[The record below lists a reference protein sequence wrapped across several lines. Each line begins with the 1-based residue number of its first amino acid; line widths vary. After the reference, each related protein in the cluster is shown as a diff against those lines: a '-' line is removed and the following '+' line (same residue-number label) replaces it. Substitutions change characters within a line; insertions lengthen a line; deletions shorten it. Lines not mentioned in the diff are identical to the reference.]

1 MRHLTALIL
10 PVTLLSACSDK
21 AVDPRG
27 VDRSETLLQVSATG
41 RAETRPDEAR
51 FSAGVSSRGKTA
63 AIATEANNKQMEK
76 VVKAFEALGIE
87 EKDIKTQTLTVSRI
101 DYGPGRGGYEAN
113 NIVEV
118 RVRKVDDAGK
128 AVAAAT
134 SNGANV
140 VSGPD
145 LRVSDKEA
153 ANKSAYASAYKA
165 ARARAEAY
173 AGAAGLKI
181 SRILAIRDGGEG
193 NSPQPRYEY
202 DTEAAMDASATSVA
216 PPVRPGL
223 ETSEVSVRVDFALTG
238 L

>member
-1 MRHLTALIL
+1 MRPTFALLIITAS
-10 PVTLLSACSDK
+10 LSACSDK

-27 VDRSETLLQVSATG
+27 VDRSETLLQVSAIG

-63 AIATEANNKQMEK
+63 VAATQANNMQMEK
-76 VVKAFEALGIE
+76 VVKALEALGVE

-134 SNGANV
+134 GNGANV
-140 VSGPD
+140 ISGPD

-153 ANKSAYASAYKA
+153 ANKSAYAAAYKA

-173 AGAAGLKI
+173 AGAADLKI
-181 SRILAIRDGGEG
+181 SRILAIRDGGQAEA
-193 NSPQPRYEY
+193 PQPYY
-202 DTEAAMDASATSVA
+202 AAEAAMDASATSVA

-223 ETSEVSVRVDFALTG
+223 ETSEVSVRVDFALTQK
-238 L
+238 